1 MITIIN
7 ILFIAKKGLNGNRV
21 YNYIKKMIT
30 E

>member
-7 ILFIAKKGLNGNRV
+7 ILLLQKGLNGNLV